1 MGILELWLYWT
12 QIACIIMS
20 VVLAGFMGY
29 RFYLKRSIPI
39 LAWTFAWSIVAVRVA
54 VGLLFPF
61 SFTREFIN
69 DFLTISHDLLWFL
82 GLAILL
88 GMTRVG
94 TVYFPVPY
102 LTMHSIINALLYFGM
117 NSRVYGAIETTII
130 AHPIL
135 LFILFWYFHVC
146 ARVTKH
152 LGARIISIAFVL
164 WAFDYI
170 IFGVPYFGA
179 GIMIAGVI
187 GWSIGLIFRVAIF
200 IGFLMMAMR
209 ST

>member
-94 TVYFPVPY
+94 TVYFPVLY

-135 LFILFWYFHVC
+135 LFILF
-146 ARVTKH
+146 
-152 LGARIISIAFVL
+152 
-164 WAFDYI
+164 
-170 IFGVPYFGA
+170 
-179 GIMIAGVI
+179 
-187 GWSIGLIFRVAIF
+187 
-200 IGFLMMAMR
+200 
-209 ST
+209 

>member
-1 MGILELWLYWT
+1 
-12 QIACIIMS
+12 
-20 VVLAGFMGY
+20 
-29 RFYLKRSIPI
+29 
-39 LAWTFAWSIVAVRVA
+39 
-54 VGLLFPF
+54 
-61 SFTREFIN
+61 
-69 DFLTISHDLLWFL
+69 
-82 GLAILL
+82 
-88 GMTRVG
+88 
-94 TVYFPVPY
+94 
-102 LTMHSIINALLYFGM
+102 MHSIINALLYFGM

-170 IFGVPYFGA
+170 IFGA

-187 GWSIGLIFRVAIF
+187 GWSIGLIFREANF
-200 IGFLMMAMR
+200 IGFLMMAVR